1 MTNFINAVPVEN
13 IDEYKNVFVFLEN
26 RAGKIQRSSLEM
38 IGIGKELANKVNE
51 KLTCILIG
59 HSIEGMAKEA
69 ESYGCDKILGADA
82 PELEQFRTMPY
93 ASIIVDFIKE
103 EKPNIFLL
111 AATHNGRDLAS
122 RIAVK
127 SQTGVTADCTVID
140 VEPDTRILLAN
151 RPTYGESSLAEILC
165 KKHRPQMAT
174 ARPGIFKFPDKVP
187 GNKSEM
193 DIRKIKVKK
202 DLIKKEIVE
211 FKPKEEFDITAAK
224 VVVAGGLG
232 LGGKK
237 GFDMLQEL
245 ADEINGE
252 VGASRPA
259 VDMGWITRDHQ
270 VGQTGKTVRPRL
282 YIAAGISGKAQHIAG
297 MKLSDTII
305 AINNDPEAE
314 IIKYSDYVIQ
324 EDANQVIPKLIEE
337 IRNYKKHGPKKK
349 VEEKKSS

>member
-1 MTNFINAVPVEN
+1 MTGLINAVPVEN
-13 IDEYKNVFVFLEN
+13 TDEYKDVFVYLEN
-26 RAGKIQRSSLEM
+26 RGGKIQRSSLEM
-38 IGIGKELANKVNE
+38 IGIGKELATKVNE

-59 HSIEGMAKEA
+59 HNVDNMAKEA
-69 ESYGCDKILGADA
+69 QSFGCDKILGADD
-82 PELEQFRTMPY
+82 PDLEEFRTMPY
-93 ASIIVDFIKE
+93 TSIIADFIKE

-122 RIAVK
+122 RIAVR

-151 RPTYGESSLAEILC
+151 RPTYGESTLAEILC

-174 ARPGIFKFPDKVP
+174 ARPGIFKLPEKNP
-187 GNKSEM
+187 SNKSEI
-193 DIRKIKVKK
+193 DIRKIKVNK

-211 FKPKEEFDITAAK
+211 FRPKEEFDITAAN

-232 LGGKK
+232 VGSKK
-237 GFDMLQEL
+237 GFSILEDL
-245 ADEINGE
+245 AGEIGGV
-252 VGASRPA
+252 VGSSRPA

-305 AINNDPEAE
+305 AINSDPEAE

-324 EDANQVIPKLIEE
+324 EDLFQAVPKLLEE
-337 IRNYKKHGPKKK
+337 IRNYKKSGPKN
-349 VEEKKSS
+349 EAE